1 MQNLTAKAKFL
12 KRDLVQLI
20 QKIPANTQPVWGK
33 MNLQQMIEHLAE
45 YVAMAYGNPEM
56 QLITEE
62 EKVPKIQEWLK
73 TEKPFKENTP
83 NSLLPDTPP
92 PVEFATRE
100 EAIEDLQLELNN
112 FFQEFDTTKK
122 KYVMNPF
129 MGELDYGMS
138 IQLLYKHATHHLR
151 QFGVSV

>member
-1 MQNLTAKAKFL
+1 M
-12 KRDLVQLI
+12 
-20 QKIPANTQPVWGK
+20 
-33 MNLQQMIEHLAE
+33 
-45 YVAMAYGNPEM
+45 
-56 QLITEE
+56 
-62 EKVPKIQEWLK
+62 
-73 TEKPFKENTP
+73 
-83 NSLLPDTPP
+83 PDTPP